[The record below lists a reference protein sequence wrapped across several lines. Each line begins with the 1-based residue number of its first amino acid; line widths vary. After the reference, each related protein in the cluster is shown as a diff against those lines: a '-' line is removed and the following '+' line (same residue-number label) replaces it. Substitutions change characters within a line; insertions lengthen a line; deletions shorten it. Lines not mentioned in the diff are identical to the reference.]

1 MIQLSDQIKQFS
13 PDVLVKDYRISS
25 ITAYNRL
32 EPRPRTENF
41 NESLKAAVHD
51 GLWFLTRQWQMG
63 EFESEDAGSAID
75 ARLITKQLHIDRM
88 ALQQNPAKIYSDE
101 IPMEAQIERE
111 QVPFSLALKIQVSQ
125 YFLSLHSSTLR
136 SKYFAVYL
144 TTYPL
149 TEDNNPDFTT
159 QENSK
164 QLLRSTIKRSINGEL
179 LLADIFDGS
188 FSSKVGI
195 DVIDQPAIDTLINN
209 LKNWYQ
215 RIYTQP
221 ENNSEKAWDGQKL
234 SYGFTTAAPRADNT
248 DLVLES
254 PEYNSGNLDW
264 YNFDVN
270 LDQRELKVEQP
281 DYEPNLTTESAISF
295 IPTATT
301 FKGMPNQRFWE
312 MEDRTIN
319 FGTLN
324 AKTSDQLLLLFAEFG
339 LVYGNDWFVIPY
351 RMKTNTL
358 CEIDGF
364 VVKDVFGDR
373 TLIQAADA
381 GLDQEWQRW
390 SMFNLSNKDHI
401 GSYNRQ
407 FFLPSTLANSLQ
419 SAPLEQ
425 VNFIRDEMA
434 NMVWGIE
441 EIIPDGTGVGTSGH
455 DTANKDNVLPEPL
468 PQSKALIHYKLG
480 NTVPENWIPFLPVQL
495 PGSNQDIHFQRASM
509 PKLGSPPVDTVK
521 AKGVILTEQVAPYF
535 INEEEIPYSGT
546 IISRAW
552 QRTRWYNGKTYNWIG
567 RHRQTGRGEGSSKLA
582 FDQIVN
588 AKE

>member
-281 DYEPNLTTESAISF
+281 DYEPNLTTESAI
-295 IPTATT
+295 
-301 FKGMPNQRFWE
+301 
-312 MEDRTIN
+312 
-319 FGTLN
+319 
-324 AKTSDQLLLLFAEFG
+324 
-339 LVYGNDWFVIPY
+339 
-351 RMKTNTL
+351 
-358 CEIDGF
+358 
-364 VVKDVFGDR
+364 
-373 TLIQAADA
+373 
-381 GLDQEWQRW
+381 
-390 SMFNLSNKDHI
+390 
-401 GSYNRQ
+401 
-407 FFLPSTLANSLQ
+407 
-419 SAPLEQ
+419 
-425 VNFIRDEMA
+425 
-434 NMVWGIE
+434 
-441 EIIPDGTGVGTSGH
+441 
-455 DTANKDNVLPEPL
+455 
-468 PQSKALIHYKLG
+468 
-480 NTVPENWIPFLPVQL
+480 
-495 PGSNQDIHFQRASM
+495 
-509 PKLGSPPVDTVK
+509 
-521 AKGVILTEQVAPYF
+521 
-535 INEEEIPYSGT
+535 
-546 IISRAW
+546 
-552 QRTRWYNGKTYNWIG
+552 
-567 RHRQTGRGEGSSKLA
+567 
-582 FDQIVN
+582 
-588 AKE
+588 